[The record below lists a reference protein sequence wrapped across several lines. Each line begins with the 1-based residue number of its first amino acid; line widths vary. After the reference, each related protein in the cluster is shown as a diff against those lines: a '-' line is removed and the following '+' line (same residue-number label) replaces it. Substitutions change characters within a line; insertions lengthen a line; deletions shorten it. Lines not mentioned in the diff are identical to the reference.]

1 MPQPINFSIPPSIP
15 IAKPDPPQSHPAPG
29 GAAFQSVFADAVNK
43 VQTFQDNANASI
55 DRFLSGEGEEIHQ
68 VALATQKAELSFDL
82 FLQVR
87 NKVVSAYEEVMRMQ
101 V

>member
-1 MPQPINFSIPPSIP
+1 MSSPILPIRPTADVSIAPKVGQSPS
-15 IAKPDPPQSHPAPG
+15 DPG
-29 GAAFQSVFADAVNK
+29 GVFRDLLQQSISTVEQNRLDAQN
-43 VQTFQDNANASI
+43 SI

-87 NKVVSAYEEVMRMQ
+87 NKVVQAYQEVLRMQ